1 MAKAQQKKKKKKA
14 TPAARGKPPR
24 RRAAKAPKRAATRR
38 AKPKAA
44 AARATPRRWY
54 DRYLASP
61 AGRAHAHDP
70 PASGNAAYWRVPVK
84 ARAAHVARLFRG
96 SPRQRRLAIAIAR
109 AEQRHAEGP
118 PRRRQNP
125 GFSDAQAKRAYEL
138 THWGR
143 RGHGAV
149 GAAGAAN
156 PGHGTA
162 VTLGRLVAVTYET
175 RKGSDRQPVH
185 YEHEFEGRRPVLAFH
200 DGGLL
205 IVGGDYTV
213 TEHGIE
219 G

>member
-44 AARATPRRWY
+44 AARASRRLRPAKKPDACPVRAYVRKCRARATPRRWY

-84 ARAAHVARLFRG
+84 ARAAHVAGLFRG

-109 AEQRHAEGP
+109 AEQRHA
-118 PRRRQNP
+118 
-125 GFSDAQAKRAYEL
+125 
-138 THWGR
+138 
-143 RGHGAV
+143 
-149 GAAGAAN
+149 
-156 PGHGTA
+156 
-162 VTLGRLVAVTYET
+162 
-175 RKGSDRQPVH
+175 
-185 YEHEFEGRRPVLAFH
+185 
-200 DGGLL
+200 
-205 IVGGDYTV
+205 
-213 TEHGIE
+213 
-219 G
+219 